1 MRSLRRRAFERKQ
14 KATRFFNAWFYS
26 KMKRKKVLLGIVLF
40 GSISA
45 FYVFNENKYLES
57 QLRGKLIEVSGNI
70 SKAAGL
76 IVQEVVVEGRSKTR
90 KNALLQALQVSE
102 GDNILTINIKEM
114 KDRINKL
121 PWVKFARIERHF
133 PNKIS
138 LTLVERTPMARWQT
152 NRMLKLID
160 DHGDVIPVVDL
171 TSFSN
176 LPIIIGKNAPKIA
189 GQILRTLSSEPH
201 LFRRVKSLTLV
212 SDRRW
217 DVELDNQI
225 NVHLPEKNPGKAW
238 THLATVE
245 QGHNIFGDQVQGIDM
260 RLENQLI
267 IKIEKNKS
275 SPGKVRGRNT

>member
-1 MRSLRRRAFERKQ
+1 MRSLRSRSFERKQ
-14 KATRFFNAWFYS
+14 KAKGLLDIWFFS
-26 KMKRKKVLLGIVLF
+26 KMKRKKILLGVVLF

-45 FYVFNENKYLES
+45 GSAFYEYKYLES
-57 QLRGKLIEVSGNI
+57 QLRSKLIEASSNI
-70 SKAAGL
+70 PITAGL
-76 IVQEVVVEGRSKTR
+76 IVREVIVEGRSKT
-90 KNALLQALQVSE
+90 KKSALLQALQVSE
-102 GDNILTINIKEM
+102 GDNILAINITEM
-114 KDRINKL
+114 QDRIKKL
-121 PWVKFARIERHF
+121 PWVKSARIERHF

-138 LTLVERTPMARWQT
+138 LTLFERTPMARWQT

-160 DHGDVIPVVDL
+160 VDGDVIPRVDL
-171 TSFSN
+171 TRFSN

-189 GQILRTLSSEPH
+189 GQILKTLSNEPH

-217 DVELDNQI
+217 DVQLDNQI

-238 THLATVE
+238 AHLATVE

-267 IKIEKNKS
+267 IKIEKNKT

>member
-1 MRSLRRRAFERKQ
+1 MRSLRRRSFERKQ
-14 KATRFFNAWFYS
+14 KAKRLFDIWFFS
-26 KMKRKKVLLGIVLF
+26 KMKRTKILLGVLLI

-45 FYVFNENKYLES
+45 VPVFYEYKYLES
-57 QLRGKLIEVSGNI
+57 QLRSKLIEASGNI
-70 SKAAGL
+70 SKTVGL
-76 IVQEVVVEGRSKTR
+76 TVREVIVEGRSKTR
-90 KNALLQALQVSE
+90 KSVLLQALQVSE
-102 GDNILTINIKEM
+102 GDNILAINITEM

-121 PWVKFARIERHF
+121 PWVKSARIERHF

-138 LTLVERTPMARWQT
+138 LTLFERTPMARWQT

-160 DHGDVIPVVDL
+160 VDGDVIPRVDL
-171 TSFSN
+171 TRFSN

-189 GQILRTLSSEPH
+189 GQILNTLSNEPH

-217 DVELDNQI
+217 DVQLDNQI

-238 THLATVE
+238 AHLATVE

-267 IKIEKNKS
+267 IKIEKNKT
-275 SPGKVRGRNT
+275 SPGKMRGRNT

>member
-1 MRSLRRRAFERKQ
+1 MRSLRRHSFERKQ
-14 KATRFFNAWFYS
+14 KAKRLFNIWFFAE
-26 KMKRKKVLLGIVLF
+26 MKRTKMLLGVILI

-45 FYVFNENKYLES
+45 VPVFYEYKYLES
-57 QLRGKLIEVSGNI
+57 QLRSKLIEASGNI
-70 SKAAGL
+70 SKTVGL
-76 IVQEVVVEGRSKTR
+76 IVREVIVEGRSKT
-90 KNALLQALQVSE
+90 KKSALLQALQVSE
-102 GDNILTINIKEM
+102 GDSILAINITEM
-114 KDRINKL
+114 QDRIKKL
-121 PWVKFARIERHF
+121 PWVKSARIERHF

-138 LTLVERTPMARWQT
+138 LTLFERTPMARWQT

-160 DHGDVIPVVDL
+160 VDGDVIPRVDL
-171 TSFSN
+171 TRFSN

-189 GQILRTLSSEPH
+189 GQILKTLSNEPH

-217 DVELDNQI
+217 DVQLDNQI

-238 THLATVE
+238 ANLATVE

-267 IKIEKNKS
+267 IKIEKNKT

>member
-1 MRSLRRRAFERKQ
+1 MRSLRRRSFERKQ
-14 KATRFFNAWFYS
+14 KAKRLFDIWFFS
-26 KMKRKKVLLGIVLF
+26 KMKRTKILLGVLLI

-45 FYVFNENKYLES
+45 VPVFYEYKYLES
-57 QLRGKLIEVSGNI
+57 QLRSKLIEASGNI
-70 SKAAGL
+70 SKTVGL
-76 IVQEVVVEGRSKTR
+76 TVREVIVEGRSKTR
-90 KNALLQALQVSE
+90 KSVLLQALQVSE
-102 GDNILTINIKEM
+102 GDNILAINITEM

-121 PWVKFARIERHF
+121 PWVKSARIERHF

-138 LTLVERTPMARWQT
+138 LTLFERTPMARWQT

-160 DHGDVIPVVDL
+160 VHGDVIPIVDL
-171 TSFSN
+171 TRFSN

-189 GQILRTLSSEPH
+189 GQILNTLSNEPH

-217 DVELDNQI
+217 DVQLDNQI

-238 THLATVE
+238 AHLATVE

-267 IKIEKNKS
+267 IKIEKNKT
-275 SPGKVRGRNT
+275 SPGKMRGRNT

>member
-26 KMKRKKVLLGIVLF
+26 KMKRKKVLLGMVLF

-121 PWVKFARIERHF
+121 PWVKSARIERHF

-189 GQILRTLSSEPH
+189 GQILRTLSNEPH

-267 IKIEKNKS
+267 IKIEKNKT
-275 SPGKVRGRNT
+275 SPGKMRGRNT

>member
-1 MRSLRRRAFERKQ
+1 MRSLRRHSFERKQ
-14 KATRFFNAWFYS
+14 KAKRLFNIWFFA
-26 KMKRKKVLLGIVLF
+26 KMKRTKMLLGVILI

-45 FYVFNENKYLES
+45 VPVFYEYKYLES
-57 QLRGKLIEVSGNI
+57 QLRSKLIEASGNI
-70 SKAAGL
+70 SKTVGL
-76 IVQEVVVEGRSKTR
+76 IVREVIVEGRSKT
-90 KNALLQALQVSE
+90 KKSALLQALQVSE
-102 GDNILTINIKEM
+102 GDNILAINITEM
-114 KDRINKL
+114 QDRIKKL
-121 PWVKFARIERHF
+121 PWVKSARIERHF

-138 LTLVERTPMARWQT
+138 LTLFERTPMARWQT

-160 DHGDVIPVVDL
+160 VDGDVIPRVDL
-171 TSFSN
+171 TRFSN

-189 GQILRTLSSEPH
+189 GQILKTLSNEPH

-217 DVELDNQI
+217 DVQLDNQI

-238 THLATVE
+238 AHLATVE

-260 RLENQLI
+260 RLEDQLI
-267 IKIEKNKS
+267 IKIEKNKT

>member
-1 MRSLRRRAFERKQ
+1 MRSLRRRSFQRKQ
-14 KATRFFNAWFYS
+14 KATRLFDTWFLS
-26 KMKRKKVLLGIVLF
+26 KMKRKLSLGGVVLL

-45 FYVFNENKYLES
+45 VYVFNEYKDLES
-57 QLRGKLIEVSGNI
+57 QLRGKLIEISGNV
-70 SKAAGL
+70 SEAAGL
-76 IVQEVVVEGRSKTR
+76 VVREVIVEGRSKTR
-90 KNALLQALQVSE
+90 KITLLKALKVSE
-102 GDNILTINIKEM
+102 GDNILAINMTEM
-114 KDRINKL
+114 RDRINKL
-121 PWVKFARIERHF
+121 PWVKCARIERHL

-152 NRMLKLID
+152 NRMLELID
-160 DHGDVIPVVDL
+160 DHGDVIPRVDL
-171 TSFSN
+171 ARFSN

-189 GQILRTLSSEPH
+189 AQILKTLSNEPH

-217 DVELDNQI
+217 DVRLDNQI
-225 NVHLPEKNPGKAW
+225 NVHLPEKNPGRAW

-275 SPGKVRGRNT
+275 SQGKVKGRNT

>member
-1 MRSLRRRAFERKQ
+1 MRSLRRRSFERKQ
-14 KATRFFNAWFYS
+14 KAKRLFNIWFFS
-26 KMKRKKVLLGIVLF
+26 KMKRAKILLGVLLIGI
-40 GSISA
+40 ISA
-45 FYVFNENKYLES
+45 VPVFYEYKYLES
-57 QLRGKLIEVSGNI
+57 QLRSKLIEASSNI
-70 SKAAGL
+70 SKTVGL
-76 IVQEVVVEGRSKTR
+76 TVREVIVEGRSKTR
-90 KNALLQALQVSE
+90 KSVLLQALQVSE
-102 GDNILTINIKEM
+102 GDNILAINITEM

-121 PWVKFARIERHF
+121 PWVKSARIERHF

-138 LTLVERTPMARWQT
+138 LTLFERTPMARWQT

-160 DHGDVIPVVDL
+160 VHGDVIPIVDL
-171 TSFSN
+171 TRFSN

-189 GQILRTLSSEPH
+189 GQILNTLSNEPH

-217 DVELDNQI
+217 DVQLDNQI

-238 THLATVE
+238 AHLATVE

-267 IKIEKNKS
+267 IKIEKNKT
-275 SPGKVRGRNT
+275 SPGKMRGRNT

>member
-1 MRSLRRRAFERKQ
+1 MRSLRRRSFERKQ
-14 KATRFFNAWFYS
+14 KATRLVDIWFFS
-26 KMKRKKVLLGIVLF
+26 KMKRKLFLGGVVLL

-45 FYVFNENKYLES
+45 VYVFNEYKYLES
-57 QLRGKLIEVSGNI
+57 QLRGKLVEISGNV
-70 SKAAGL
+70 SEAAGL
-76 IVQEVVVEGRSKTR
+76 VVREVIVEGRLKTR
-90 KNALLQALQVSE
+90 KSTLLKALNVSE
-102 GDNILTINIKEM
+102 GDNILAINMREM
-114 KDRINKL
+114 RDRINEL
-121 PWVKFARIERHF
+121 PWVKYARIQRHL

-152 NRMLKLID
+152 NRKLKLID
-160 DHGDVIPVVDL
+160 DHGDVIPRVDL
-171 TSFSN
+171 ARYSN

-189 GQILRTLSSEPH
+189 GQILKTLSNEPH

-217 DVELDNQI
+217 DVRLDNQI
-225 NVHLPEKNPGKAW
+225 YVHLPEKNPGRAW

-275 SPGKVRGRNT
+275 SRGKVKGRNT

>member
-1 MRSLRRRAFERKQ
+1 MRSLRRHSFERKQ
-14 KATRFFNAWFYS
+14 KAKRLFNIWFFA
-26 KMKRKKVLLGIVLF
+26 KMKRTKMLLGVILI

-45 FYVFNENKYLES
+45 VPVFYEYKYLES
-57 QLRGKLIEVSGNI
+57 QLRSKLIEASGNI
-70 SKAAGL
+70 SKTVGL
-76 IVQEVVVEGRSKTR
+76 IVREVIVEGRSKT
-90 KNALLQALQVSE
+90 KKSALLQALQVSE
-102 GDNILTINIKEM
+102 GDNILAINITEM

-121 PWVKFARIERHF
+121 PWVKSARIERHF

-138 LTLVERTPMARWQT
+138 LTLFERTPMARWQT

-160 DHGDVIPVVDL
+160 VDGDVIPRVDL
-171 TSFSN
+171 TRFSN

-189 GQILRTLSSEPH
+189 GQILKTLSNEPH

-217 DVELDNQI
+217 DVQLDNQI

-238 THLATVE
+238 AHLATVE

-260 RLENQLI
+260 RLEDQLI
-267 IKIEKNKS
+267 IKIEKNKT

>member
-1 MRSLRRRAFERKQ
+1 MRSLRRRSFERKQ
-14 KATRFFNAWFYS
+14 KAKRLFDIWFFS
-26 KMKRKKVLLGIVLF
+26 KMKRTKILLGVLLI

-45 FYVFNENKYLES
+45 VPVFYEYKYLES
-57 QLRGKLIEVSGNI
+57 QLRSKLIEASSNI
-70 SKAAGL
+70 SKTVGL
-76 IVQEVVVEGRSKTR
+76 TVREVIVEGRSKTR
-90 KNALLQALQVSE
+90 KSVLLQALQVSE
-102 GDNILTINIKEM
+102 GDNILAINITEM

-121 PWVKFARIERHF
+121 PWVKSARIERHF

-138 LTLVERTPMARWQT
+138 LTLFERTPMARWQT

-160 DHGDVIPVVDL
+160 VHGDVIPIVDL
-171 TSFSN
+171 TRFSN

-189 GQILRTLSSEPH
+189 GQILKTLSNEPN

-217 DVELDNQI
+217 DVQLDNQI

-238 THLATVE
+238 AHLATVQ
-245 QGHNIFGDQVQGIDM
+245 QGHNIFGDQIQGIDM

-267 IKIEKNKS
+267 IKIEKNKT
-275 SPGKVRGRNT
+275 SPSKVRGRNT

>member
-1 MRSLRRRAFERKQ
+1 MRSLRRRSFERKQ
-14 KATRFFNAWFYS
+14 KAKRLFDIWFFS
-26 KMKRKKVLLGIVLF
+26 KMKRTKILLGVLLI

-45 FYVFNENKYLES
+45 VPVFYEYKYLES
-57 QLRGKLIEVSGNI
+57 QLRSKLIEASSNI
-70 SKAAGL
+70 SKTVGL
-76 IVQEVVVEGRSKTR
+76 TVREVIVEGRSKT
-90 KNALLQALQVSE
+90 KKSALLQALQVSE
-102 GDNILTINIKEM
+102 GDNILAINITEM

-121 PWVKFARIERHF
+121 PWVKSARIERHF

-138 LTLVERTPMARWQT
+138 LTLFERTPMARWQT

-160 DHGDVIPVVDL
+160 VHGDVIPIVDL
-171 TSFSN
+171 TRFSN

-189 GQILRTLSSEPH
+189 GQILNTLSNEPH

-217 DVELDNQI
+217 DVQLDNQI

-238 THLATVE
+238 AHLATVE

-267 IKIEKNKS
+267 IKIEKNKT
-275 SPGKVRGRNT
+275 SPGKMRGRNT

>member
-1 MRSLRRRAFERKQ
+1 MRSLRRHSFERKQ
-14 KATRFFNAWFYS
+14 KAKRLFNIWFFA
-26 KMKRKKVLLGIVLF
+26 KMKRTKMLLGVILI

-45 FYVFNENKYLES
+45 VPVFYEYKYLES
-57 QLRGKLIEVSGNI
+57 QLRSKLIEASGNI
-70 SKAAGL
+70 SKTVGL
-76 IVQEVVVEGRSKTR
+76 IVREVIVEGRSKT
-90 KNALLQALQVSE
+90 KKSALLQALQVSE
-102 GDNILTINIKEM
+102 GDNILAINITEM

-121 PWVKFARIERHF
+121 PWVKSARIERHF

-138 LTLVERTPMARWQT
+138 LTLFERTPMARWQT
-152 NRMLKLID
+152 NGVLKLID
-160 DHGDVIPVVDL
+160 VDGDVIPRVDL
-171 TSFSN
+171 TRFSN

-189 GQILRTLSSEPH
+189 GQILKTLSNEPH

-217 DVELDNQI
+217 DVQLDNQI

-238 THLATVE
+238 AHLATVE

-267 IKIEKNKS
+267 IKIEKNKTT
-275 SPGKVRGRNT
+275 PGKVRGRNT

>member
-26 KMKRKKVLLGIVLF
+26 KMKRKKVLLGMVLF
-40 GSISA
+40 GIISA

-189 GQILRTLSSEPH
+189 GQILRTLSNEPH

>member
-1 MRSLRRRAFERKQ
+1 MRSLRRHSFERNQ
-14 KATRFFNAWFYS
+14 KAKRLFNIWFFA
-26 KMKRKKVLLGIVLF
+26 KMKRTKMLLGVILI

-45 FYVFNENKYLES
+45 VPVFYEYKYLES
-57 QLRGKLIEVSGNI
+57 QLRSKLIEASGNI
-70 SKAAGL
+70 SKTVGL
-76 IVQEVVVEGRSKTR
+76 IVREVIVEGRSKT
-90 KNALLQALQVSE
+90 KKSALLQALQVSE
-102 GDNILTINIKEM
+102 GDNILAINITEM

-121 PWVKFARIERHF
+121 PWVKSARIERHF

-138 LTLVERTPMARWQT
+138 LTLFERTPMARWQT

-160 DHGDVIPVVDL
+160 VHGDVIPRVDL
-171 TSFSN
+171 TRFSN

-189 GQILRTLSSEPH
+189 GQILNTLSNEPH

-217 DVELDNQI
+217 DVQLDNQI

-238 THLATVE
+238 AHLATVE

-260 RLENQLI
+260 RLEDQLI
-267 IKIEKNKS
+267 IKIEKNKT

>member
-1 MRSLRRRAFERKQ
+1 MRSLRRRSFERKQ
-14 KATRFFNAWFYS
+14 KAKRLFDIWFFS
-26 KMKRKKVLLGIVLF
+26 KMKRTKILLGVLLI

-45 FYVFNENKYLES
+45 VPVFYEYKYLES
-57 QLRGKLIEVSGNI
+57 QLRSKLIEASSNI
-70 SKAAGL
+70 SKTVGL
-76 IVQEVVVEGRSKTR
+76 TVREVIVEGRSKTR
-90 KNALLQALQVSE
+90 KSVLLQALQVSE
-102 GDNILTINIKEM
+102 GDNILAINITEM

-121 PWVKFARIERHF
+121 PWVKSARIERHF

-138 LTLVERTPMARWQT
+138 LTLFERTPMARWQT

-160 DHGDVIPVVDL
+160 VHGDVIPIVDL
-171 TSFSN
+171 TRFSN

-189 GQILRTLSSEPH
+189 GQILKTLSNEPH

-217 DVELDNQI
+217 DVQLDNEI

-238 THLATVE
+238 AHLATVE

-267 IKIEKNKS
+267 IKIEKNKT
-275 SPGKVRGRNT
+275 SPGKMRGRNT

>member
-1 MRSLRRRAFERKQ
+1 MRSLRRRSFERKQ
-14 KATRFFNAWFYS
+14 KATRLFDTLFFS
-26 KMKRKKVLLGIVLF
+26 KMKRKLFLGGVVLL

-45 FYVFNENKYLES
+45 VYVFNEYKYLES
-57 QLRGKLIEVSGNI
+57 QLRGKLIEFSGNV
-70 SKAAGL
+70 SEAAGL
-76 IVQEVVVEGRSKTR
+76 VVREVIVEGRSKTR
-90 KNALLQALQVSE
+90 KITLLKALKVSE
-102 GDNILTINIKEM
+102 GDNILAINMTEM
-114 KDRINKL
+114 RDRINKL
-121 PWVKFARIERHF
+121 PWVKCARIERHL

-152 NRMLKLID
+152 NRMLELID
-160 DHGDVIPVVDL
+160 DHGDVIPRVDL
-171 TSFSN
+171 ARFSN

-189 GQILRTLSSEPH
+189 AQILKTLSNEPH

-217 DVELDNQI
+217 DVRLDNQI
-225 NVHLPEKNPGKAW
+225 NVHLPEKNPGRAW

-275 SPGKVRGRNT
+275 SQGKVKGRNT

>member
-1 MRSLRRRAFERKQ
+1 MRSLRRHSFERKQ
-14 KATRFFNAWFYS
+14 KAKRLFDIWFFS
-26 KMKRKKVLLGIVLF
+26 KMKRTKILLGVLLI

-45 FYVFNENKYLES
+45 VPVFYEYKYLES
-57 QLRGKLIEVSGNI
+57 QLRSKLIEASSNI
-70 SKAAGL
+70 SKTVGL
-76 IVQEVVVEGRSKTR
+76 TVREVIVEGRSKTR
-90 KNALLQALQVSE
+90 KSVLLQALQVSE
-102 GDNILTINIKEM
+102 GDNILAINITEM

-121 PWVKFARIERHF
+121 PWVKSARIERHF

-138 LTLVERTPMARWQT
+138 LTLFERTPMARWQT

-160 DHGDVIPVVDL
+160 VHGDVIPIVDL
-171 TSFSN
+171 TRFSN

-189 GQILRTLSSEPH
+189 GQILNTLSNEPH

-217 DVELDNQI
+217 DVQLDNQI

-238 THLATVE
+238 AHLASVE

-267 IKIEKNKS
+267 IKIEKNKT
-275 SPGKVRGRNT
+275 SPGKMRGRNT

>member
-26 KMKRKKVLLGIVLF
+26 KMKRKKVLLGMVLF

-189 GQILRTLSSEPH
+189 GQILKTLSNEPH

-238 THLATVE
+238 THLATME

>member
-26 KMKRKKVLLGIVLF
+26 KMKRKKVLLGMVLF

-45 FYVFNENKYLES
+45 FYVFNEHKYLES
-57 QLRGKLIEVSGNI
+57 QLRGKLIEVSDDI

-76 IVQEVVVEGRSKTR
+76 IVQEVIVEGRSKTR
-90 KNALLQALQVSE
+90 KKALLQALQVSE
-102 GDNILTINIKEM
+102 GDNILTINITEM

-160 DHGDVIPVVDL
+160 DHGDIIPVVDL

-189 GQILRTLSSEPH
+189 GQILRTLSNEPH

>member
-1 MRSLRRRAFERKQ
+1 MRSLRRRSFERKQ
-14 KATRFFNAWFYS
+14 KAKRLFDIWFFS
-26 KMKRKKVLLGIVLF
+26 KMKRTKILLGVLLI

-45 FYVFNENKYLES
+45 VPVFYEYKYLES
-57 QLRGKLIEVSGNI
+57 QLRSKLIEASGNI
-70 SKAAGL
+70 SKTVGL
-76 IVQEVVVEGRSKTR
+76 TVREVIVEGRSKTR
-90 KNALLQALQVSE
+90 KSVLLQALQVSE
-102 GDNILTINIKEM
+102 GDNILAINITEM

-121 PWVKFARIERHF
+121 PWVKSARIERHF

-138 LTLVERTPMARWQT
+138 LTLFERTPMARWQT

-160 DHGDVIPVVDL
+160 VNGDVIPIVDL
-171 TSFSN
+171 TRFSN

-189 GQILRTLSSEPH
+189 GQILNTLSNEPH

-217 DVELDNQI
+217 DVQLDNQI

-238 THLATVE
+238 AHLATVE

-267 IKIEKNKS
+267 IKIEKNKT
-275 SPGKVRGRNT
+275 SPGKMRGRNT

>member
-26 KMKRKKVLLGIVLF
+26 KMKRKKVLLGMVLF

-189 GQILRTLSSEPH
+189 GQILRTLSNEPH

>member
-1 MRSLRRRAFERKQ
+1 MRSLRRRSFERKQ
-14 KATRFFNAWFYS
+14 KAKRLFDIWFFS
-26 KMKRKKVLLGIVLF
+26 KMKRTKILLGVLLI

-45 FYVFNENKYLES
+45 VPVFYEYKYLES
-57 QLRGKLIEVSGNI
+57 QLRSKLIEASGNI
-70 SKAAGL
+70 SKTVGL
-76 IVQEVVVEGRSKTR
+76 IVREVIVEGRSKT
-90 KNALLQALQVSE
+90 KKSALLQALQVSE
-102 GDNILTINIKEM
+102 GDNILAINITEM
-114 KDRINKL
+114 QDRIKKL
-121 PWVKFARIERHF
+121 PWVKSARIERHF

-138 LTLVERTPMARWQT
+138 LTLFERTPMARWQT

-160 DHGDVIPVVDL
+160 VDGDVIPRVDL
-171 TSFSN
+171 TRFSN

-189 GQILRTLSSEPH
+189 GQILKTLSNEPH

-217 DVELDNQI
+217 DVQLDNQI

-238 THLATVE
+238 AHLATVE

-260 RLENQLI
+260 RLEDQLI
-267 IKIEKNKS
+267 IKIEKNKT

>member
-1 MRSLRRRAFERKQ
+1 MRSLRRRSFERKQ
-14 KATRFFNAWFYS
+14 KTTRLFYIWFLS
-26 KMKRKKVLLGIVLF
+26 KMKRKLFLGGAVLL

-45 FYVFNENKYLES
+45 VYVFNEYKYLES
-57 QLRGKLIEVSGNI
+57 QLKGKLIEISGNV
-70 SKAAGL
+70 SEAAGL
-76 IVQEVVVEGRSKTR
+76 VVREVIVEGRLKTR
-90 KNALLQALQVSE
+90 KSTLLKALKVSE
-102 GDNILTINIKEM
+102 GDNILAINMMEM
-114 KDRINKL
+114 RDRINKL
-121 PWVKFARIERHF
+121 PWIKYARIERHL
-133 PNKIS
+133 PNKIT

-160 DHGDVIPVVDL
+160 DHGDVIPKVDL
-171 TSFSN
+171 AKFSY

-189 GQILRTLSSEPH
+189 GQILKTLSNEPH

-217 DVELDNQI
+217 DVRLDNQI
-225 NVHLPEKNPGKAW
+225 NVHLPEKNPGRAW

-275 SPGKVRGRNT
+275 SRGKVKGRNT

>member
-1 MRSLRRRAFERKQ
+1 MRSLRRRSFERKQ
-14 KATRFFNAWFYS
+14 KAKRLFNIWFFS
-26 KMKRKKVLLGIVLF
+26 KMKRTKILLGVILI

-45 FYVFNENKYLES
+45 VPVFYEYKYLES
-57 QLRGKLIEVSGNI
+57 QLTSKLIEVFGNI
-70 SKAAGL
+70 PKTTGL
-76 IVQEVVVEGRSKTR
+76 IVREVIVEGRSKT
-90 KNALLQALQVSE
+90 KKSALLQALQVSE
-102 GDNILTINIKEM
+102 GDNILAINITEM

-121 PWVKFARIERHF
+121 PWVKSARIERHF

-152 NRMLKLID
+152 NRVLKLID
-160 DHGDVIPVVDL
+160 VHGDVIPRVDL
-171 TSFSN
+171 TRFSH

-189 GQILRTLSSEPH
+189 GQILKTLSNEPN

-217 DVELDNQI
+217 DVQLNNQI
-225 NVHLPEKNPGKAW
+225 NVNLPEKNPGKAW
-238 THLATVE
+238 AHLATVE
-245 QGHNIFGDQVQGIDM
+245 QGHNIFDDQIQGIDM

-267 IKIEKNKS
+267 IKIEKNKT

>member
-102 GDNILTINIKEM
+102 GDNILTINITEM

-176 LPIIIGKNAPKIA
+176 LPIIIGKNAPKMA
-189 GQILRTLSSEPH
+189 GQILRTLSNEPH

>member
-1 MRSLRRRAFERKQ
+1 MRSLRRRSFERKQ
-14 KATRFFNAWFYS
+14 KATRLFDTWFLS
-26 KMKRKKVLLGIVLF
+26 KTKRKLFLGGVVLL

-45 FYVFNENKYLES
+45 VYVFNEYKYLES
-57 QLRGKLIEVSGNI
+57 QLRGKLIEISENVSE
-70 SKAAGL
+70 AAGL
-76 IVQEVVVEGRSKTR
+76 VVREVIVEGRLKTR
-90 KNALLQALQVSE
+90 KITLLKALKVSE
-102 GDNILTINIKEM
+102 GDNILAINMTEM
-114 KDRINKL
+114 RDRINKL
-121 PWVKFARIERHF
+121 PWVKYARIERHL

-160 DHGDVIPVVDL
+160 DHGDVIPRVDL
-171 TSFSN
+171 ARFSN

-189 GQILRTLSSEPH
+189 GQILKTLSNEPH

-217 DVELDNQI
+217 DVRLDNQI
-225 NVHLPEKNPGKAW
+225 NVHLPEKNPGRAW

-275 SPGKVRGRNT
+275 SQGKVKGRNT